1 MEVRSQAANNNKGE
15 KIDVKN
21 ANKNY
26 NKLMNDLK
34 QTVDTNLDLSQ
45 MGKPGQGDKFKQ
57 PLTQNKINAL

>member
-34 QTVDTNLDLSQ
+34 QTVDTNLDLS
-45 MGKPGQGDKFKQ
+45 
-57 PLTQNKINAL
+57 